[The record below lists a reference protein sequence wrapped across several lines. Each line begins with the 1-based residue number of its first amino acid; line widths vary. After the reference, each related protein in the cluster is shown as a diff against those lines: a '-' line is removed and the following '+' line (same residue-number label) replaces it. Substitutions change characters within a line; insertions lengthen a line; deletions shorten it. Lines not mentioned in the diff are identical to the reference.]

1 VENQDLEEQMS
12 NSNFS
17 ATTTSSSNKI
27 VAFFNDRFTEKLE
40 FAANDYDSVVNFF
53 QKRGFGKPAS
63 QALAQVLLSEAKKE
77 GLKIFELLDTI
88 KGLNKLQLNS
98 IILKILN
105 ESRHKVSQLG
115 FRTNTRAGS
124 YEERNIL
131 DSITDSDEYKYLEI
145 TNVSD
150 IKNITVATEYQGNIL
165 LRD

>member
-1 VENQDLEEQMS
+1 MS

-17 ATTTSSSNKI
+17 ATTTSSSDKI

-40 FAANDYDSVVNFF
+40 FSANDYDSVVNFF
-53 QKRGFGKPAS
+53 QKREFGKPAS

-77 GLKIFELLDTI
+77 GLKIFELIDTI

-145 TNVSD
+145 TNVSN